1 MKTNSTFSLVTLALA
16 AVLAPMH
23 LAAQSATLTV
33 NVPFNFTM
41 GAKALPAADYRV
53 RISGDV
59 VYLDTEAGDAHMV
72 SVGIALG
79 MDGKYV
85 QPKLVFKQYGDR
97 FVLSQVWNGGDRGNE
112 LRKSAIERELSAKN
126 ERPTP
131 VAVLASRR

>member
-33 NVPFNFTM
+33 SVPFNFTM

-53 RISGDV
+53 TISGDV
-59 VYLDTEAGDAHMV
+59 VHLDTEAGDAHMV
-72 SVGIALG
+72 SIGIALG

-112 LRKSAIERELSAKN
+112 LPKSAIERELSAKS

-131 VAVLASRR
+131 VTLLASRR

>member
-53 RISGDV
+53 TISGDV
-59 VYLDTEAGDAHMV
+59 VHLDTEAGDAHMV

-97 FVLSQVWNGGDRGNE
+97 FVLSQIWNGGDRGNE
-112 LRKSAIERELSAKN
+112 LRKSAIERELSAKS

-131 VAVLASRR
+131 VTLLASRR

>member
-23 LAAQSATLTV
+23 LAAQSSNLTV
-33 NVPFNFTM
+33 TIPFNFTM

-53 RISGDV
+53 TISGDV
-59 VYLDTEAGDAHMV
+59 IHLDSDDGNAHMV
-72 SVGIALG
+72 SLAIAVGAEG
-79 MDGKYV
+79 RYV

-97 FVLSQVWNGGDRGNE
+97 YVLAQVWGGGDRGNQ
-112 LRKSAIERELSAKN
+112 LPKSAVERELSAKN

-131 VAVLASRR
+131 VVLLASRR